1 MEAFFSTFFSYLLL
15 LVIMAAIA
23 GTGIFVGIVM
33 RKMKNRSQ
41 AAEQETE
48 EPQT

>member
-1 MEAFFSTFFSYLLL
+1 MVAFLNTFLSYLLL
-15 LVIMAAIA
+15 LVIMVAIA
-23 GTGIFVGIVM
+23 GIGIFAGIVM

-48 EPQT
+48 EPQL